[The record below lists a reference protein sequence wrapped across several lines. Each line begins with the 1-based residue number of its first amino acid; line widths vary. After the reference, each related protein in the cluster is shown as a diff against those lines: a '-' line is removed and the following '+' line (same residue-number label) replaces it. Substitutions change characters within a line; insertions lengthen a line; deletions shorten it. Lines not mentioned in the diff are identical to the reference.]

1 MINYDLPKDAM
12 VNVMIYD
19 ILGREVKSLVRG
31 VKQAGYHTVTW
42 DSKDSKGSPVS
53 AGIYFYQIQSKD
65 FVKTRK
71 MILLK

>member
-1 MINYDLPKDAM
+1 M